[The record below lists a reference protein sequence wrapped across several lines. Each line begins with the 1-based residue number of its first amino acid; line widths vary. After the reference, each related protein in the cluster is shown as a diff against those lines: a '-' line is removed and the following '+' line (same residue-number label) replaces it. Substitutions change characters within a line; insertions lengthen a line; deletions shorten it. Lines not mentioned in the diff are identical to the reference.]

1 MSGAS
6 YCELLA
12 TSRDK
17 IYLYHWSL
25 QYLMWR
31 ILIGSDINTPAE
43 VEISEED
50 SHCSHGDVAKSL
62 SVLLKQS
69 TFIKSGCIT

>member
-6 YCELLA
+6 YRELLA

-50 SHCSHGDVAKSL
+50 RHCSHDDGAKSS
-62 SVLLKQS
+62 SVFLKHL